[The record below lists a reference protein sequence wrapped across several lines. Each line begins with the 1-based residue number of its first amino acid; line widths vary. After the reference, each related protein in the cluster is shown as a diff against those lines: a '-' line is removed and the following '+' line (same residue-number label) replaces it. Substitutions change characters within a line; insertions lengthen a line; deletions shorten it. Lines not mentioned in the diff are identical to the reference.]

1 MKILL
6 IEDDRRIALPLKED
20 LEHQLY
26 TVDLAG
32 DGDCGWAMLSA
43 THYDLVVLD
52 LMLPGMSGLEL
63 CRRLRERGQS
73 VPILVLT
80 ARAATEDKVRGL
92 DAGADDYLVKP
103 FELDELAARV
113 RALLRRP
120 SDTLTPVLRWGALAL
135 DPASRTVT
143 YQERRIELP
152 PVKFMLLE
160 LFLRYPEQVFSRE
173 TLLERLW
180 SLEDPPNDEVV
191 KAHIKGLRDKLR
203 EAGVTG
209 EVIETVFG
217 HGYRL
222 KAHV

>member
-1 MKILL
+1 
-6 IEDDRRIALPLKED
+6 
-20 LEHQLY
+20 
-26 TVDLAG
+26 
-32 DGDCGWAMLSA
+32 
-43 THYDLVVLD
+43 
-52 LMLPGMSGLEL
+52 
-63 CRRLRERGQS
+63 
-73 VPILVLT
+73 
-80 ARAATEDKVRGL
+80 
-92 DAGADDYLVKP
+92 
-103 FELDELAARV
+103 
-113 RALLRRP
+113 
-120 SDTLTPVLRWGALAL
+120 
-135 DPASRTVT
+135 
-143 YQERRIELP
+143 
-152 PVKFMLLE
+152 MLLE